1 MAGLAKAATPLR
13 AALLLPSAARLFSS
27 SSAASSP
34 AAPPTPPPAAAP
46 SSAPSAAASSSS
58 SVAPAPAAGSNP
70 PAPSGPPA
78 QTKASRF
85 TLDPSST
92 PTKFPHGFLATG
104 LHCGVKKDRAK
115 LDLAVIISDRP
126 CSAAGTFTRN
136 AFVAAPVVV
145 SQDVLARGKG
155 VARGLVVNSG
165 CANAVTGTQGLAD
178 ARAMSDQLDSFLSAS
193 SSSSGTGTLVMST
206 GVIGQ
211 LLPIPKI
218 LQGIEASTATLA
230 SNFNAWSDCA
240 RAFMTTDTFPKLR
253 TRTFQLAGKE
263 VRMVG
268 IDKGA
273 GMIHPNMG
281 PPAPPRR
288 PAGPPHAT
296 MLGVIATDAAV
307 EPASLQSALTYAVDR
322 SFNSISVDGDM
333 STNDTVVAL
342 ANGASGTSEIS
353 ELKTPDEYVK
363 FRDELTSFAA
373 ELAQLVVRDGE
384 GAEKFVKVTVQVRP
398 LSPSRPSSPSLAP
411 DSLRL
416 ESTPELTLA
425 SHPAGCADVR
435 GRAQGRVRRLD
446 LVARQVRPPRRGR
459 QLGPDPLR
467 RRLLAAA
474 VRDRPDQGLGLVRRP
489 GRLAAAPA
497 PRRRRARDGRR
508 APRERAPRGRGHRDR
523 HRAWARRRDGDVLD
537 LRPLARVHLDQ
548 RRCVLSPSVSLVLD
562 SS

>member
-1 MAGLAKAATPLR
+1 MAGLVKAATPLR
-13 AALLLPSAARLFSS
+13 AALAPTAARLFSS
-27 SSAASSP
+27 SSSPAAP
-34 AAPPTPPPAAAP
+34 AAAAPPTPPPAAT
-46 SSAPSAAASSSS
+46 SAPSGPASSSS
-58 SVAPAPAAGSNP
+58 TPSPPGSTP
-70 PAPSGPPA
+70 PTSSGPPV

-211 LLPIPKI
+211 LLPINKI

-281 PPAPPRR
+281 PPAAAAAAAPR

-353 ELKTPDEYVK
+353 EHKTPDDYVK

-384 GAEKFVKVTVQVRP
+384 GAEKFVKVTVQGAPTYEGAHKVA
-398 LSPSRPSSPSLAP
+398 SVVSTSSLVKCALHGEDANWGRILCAVGYSQPPFDIDPTKVSVSFLAQDGSAP
-411 DSLRL
+411 LRL
-416 ESTPELTLA
+416 LVNGEPEQVDEHRA
-425 SHPAGCADVR
+425 SE
-435 GRAQGRVRRLD
+435 
-446 LVARQVRPPRRGR
+446 
-459 QLGPDPLR
+459 
-467 RRLLAAA
+467 LLAAEDIEI
-474 VRDRPDQGLGLVRRP
+474 VIELGLGDET
-489 GRLAAAPA
+489 ATY
-497 PRRRRARDGRR
+497 
-508 APRERAPRGRGHRDR
+508 
-523 HRAWARRRDGDVLD
+523 WTCD
-537 LRPLARVHLDQ
+537 LSHEYISINADYR
-548 RRCVLSPSVSLVLD
+548 S
-562 SS
+562 